1 MRAERRVTIYE
12 MLIRVE
18 CEERRATAAWLQGG
32 AAAVQYQLSQCFCVT
47 TKALHTAISLISGS
61 N

>member
-18 CEERRATAAWLQGG
+18 REQRRATV
-32 AAAVQYQLSQCFCVT
+32 VQSQLSQCFCVT